1 MTDPDETANLVDEI
15 MGAYREH
22 AAAAARDLGVRSLS
36 ADGMRDVLLTLT
48 DRYPDLVGQALAD
61 CATTRD
67 RPTGARAR
75 LADLAASA
83 APAME
88 EHGMPSSCP
97 SCGTGALYI
106 DRGLADGLG
115 DPVDRWRCMN
125 CGHEWETPNARAGL
139 EG

>member
-1 MTDPDETANLVDEI
+1 

-22 AAAAARDLGVRSLS
+22 AAAAARDLGVMIRSLS

-67 RPTGARAR
+67 R

-83 APAME
+83 APATE

-97 SCGTGALYI
+97 SCGIGAPYI
-106 DRGLADGLG
+106 DFGLADGLG
-115 DPVDRWRCMN
+115 DPVDRWRC
-125 CGHEWETPNARAGL
+125 
-139 EG
+139 